1 MQKYLIIIL
10 TAVGLIVLG
19 GFLIKQYGATK
30 EDLGVATEKADQVIA
45 VTDTQEKDRVQN
57 EKIDMDTERM
67 QIDDIDLDLIRLGIM
82 RGDSDR

>member
-1 MQKYLIIIL
+1 MNKTLIMFLAALVIF
-10 TAVGLIVLG
+10 GLG
-19 GFLIKQYGATK
+19 GFLIKQYGSAK

-57 EKIDMDTERM
+57 EKIDKDTERM